1 MRRREFITLVGGAAA
16 GWPLAARAQQG
27 LRRIGVLMGFPE
39 TDTDARAFVAAFRDG
54 LQKLG
59 WTEGRNVR
67 LDIRWTSP
75 GNAEEMQRFAKEL
88 VALQPDVI
96 LAFATP
102 VTAALQRETRAIPI
116 VFAAVAD
123 PVGSGFVASL
133 SRPGGNMTGFINS
146 EASIGGKWLG
156 LIKEIAP
163 DIKRAAIMF
172 NPDTAP
178 GGGSYQLGSFEAA
191 ARSLGVEPITARVG
205 SDADIEAAISSLG
218 RDRAGLVLTN
228 DSFLAVHQ
236 QTIISLAARN
246 NVPAIFDNPS
256 FARNGGLISYGP
268 SFTDIFRRAAGHVDR
283 ILRGTK
289 ASDLPVEVPT
299 NFDLV
304 INLKTAK
311 ALGLDV
317 PWQLQ
322 QLADEVIE

>member
-1 MRRREFITLVGGAAA
+1 MRRRAFITLVGGAAA
-16 GWPLAARAQQG
+16 VWPLAARAQQG

>member
-1 MRRREFITLVGGAAA
+1 MRRRAFITLVGGAAA
-16 GWPLAARAQQG
+16 VWPLAARAQQG

-178 GGGSYQLGSFEAA
+178 GGGSYHLGSFEAA
-191 ARSLGVEPITARVG
+191 ARSLAVEPITARVG

-218 RDRAGLVLTN
+218 RDRAGLVLSA
-228 DSFLAVHQ
+228 DSFLAFHQ

-246 NVPAIFDNPS
+246 NVPAIFNTPS

-299 NFDLV
+299 KFDLV

-317 PWQLQ
+317 PPTL
-322 QLADEVIE
+322 LARADEVIE

>member
-1 MRRREFITLVGGAAA
+1 MRRRAFITLVGGAAA
-16 GWPLAARAQQG
+16 VWPLAARAQQG

-191 ARSLGVEPITARVG
+191 ARSLAVEPITARVG

-299 NFDLV
+299 KFDLV

-317 PWQLQ
+317 PGSSSSSPTR
-322 QLADEVIE
+322 

>member
-1 MRRREFITLVGGAAA
+1 MRRRAFITLVGGAAA
-16 GWPLAARAQQG
+16 VWPLAARAQQG

-116 VFAAVAD
+116 VFAVVAD

-191 ARSLGVEPITARVG
+191 ARSLAVEPITARVG